1 MAILTLRNV
10 SKVFG
15 SSDNGSDQVVAV
27 NDVSLDV
34 QAGELFSIIGP
45 SGCGKSTLLR
55 IIGGLM
61 PASSGEL
68 YVGTETVNGPHPW
81 IGMVFQEEST
91 FPWRTAL
98 ANVEFGL
105 EMRGVA
111 QNERRAKARE
121 MIRLVG
127 LSGFEERYPSDLSGG
142 MKQRVAIARALVLEP
157 KILLM
162 DEPFGALD
170 EQTRII
176 LGEELL
182 RIRDQLKQ
190 TIMLVTHNINES
202 VQLSDRVMIM
212 TARPGRVKEVVAIDL
227 PQPRDSSIIAS
238 DRFGRLVGSSMECA
252 PRRIDQEFQTNG
264 TKRIRRTADDNT
276 DAPSLYPFES
286 HDRAH
291 ARWLSPALPRAA
303 AARTKIIVVVP
314 HRILFTVAL
323 PVYIAQE
330 KGFYRENNLDVDA
343 VFTRGGGEN
352 VQAVVSGDAQ
362 IGLGTGTLAVISAV
376 VKKAPIKI
384 AAAEITG
391 MDAFWYVQGN
401 TPDAQTRRSR
411 RQKGRLQPAG
421 ILESHGRAGDRRSDQ
436 SQRSEARRA
445 GLARR
450 NPRSL
455 YRGAHR
461 AGRRRLVGGAVST
474 RPGGK
479 RRTAR
484 RRERR

>member
-15 SSDNGSDQVVAV
+15 SPDNGSDQVVAV

-55 IIGGLM
+55 IIGGLL
-61 PASSGEL
+61 PASTGEL
-68 YVGTETVNGPHPW
+68 YVGTEKVTGPHPW

-91 FPWRTAL
+91 FPWRTTQ

-111 QNERRAKARE
+111 LSERRAKARE

-190 TIMLVTHNINES
+190 TIILVTHNINES
-202 VQLSDRVMIM
+202 VQLSDRVMVM
-212 TARPGRVKEVVAIDL
+212 TARPGRVKSIVDVDL
-227 PQPRDSSIIAS
+227 PHPRDSSIIAS
-238 DRFGRLVGSSMECA
+238 GRFGRLV
-252 PRRIDQEFQTNG
+252 
-264 TKRIRRTADDNT
+264 
-276 DAPSLYPFES
+276 
-286 HDRAH
+286 
-291 ARWLSPALPRAA
+291 
-303 AARTKIIVVVP
+303 
-314 HRILFTVAL
+314 
-323 PVYIAQE
+323 AQ
-330 KGFYRENNLDVDA
+330 VW
-343 VFTRGGGEN
+343 
-352 VQAVVSGDAQ
+352 
-362 IGLGTGTLAVISAV
+362 GTLREES
-376 VKKAPIKI
+376 IKS
-384 AAAEITG
+384 
-391 MDAFWYVQGN
+391 F
-401 TPDAQTRRSR
+401 
-411 RQKGRLQPAG
+411 K
-421 ILESHGRAGDRRSDQ
+421 Q
-436 SQRSEARRA
+436 SEQRE
-445 GLARR
+445 
-450 NPRSL
+450 
-455 YRGAHR
+455 
-461 AGRRRLVGGAVST
+461 
-474 RPGGK
+474 
-479 RRTAR
+479 
-484 RRERR
+484 